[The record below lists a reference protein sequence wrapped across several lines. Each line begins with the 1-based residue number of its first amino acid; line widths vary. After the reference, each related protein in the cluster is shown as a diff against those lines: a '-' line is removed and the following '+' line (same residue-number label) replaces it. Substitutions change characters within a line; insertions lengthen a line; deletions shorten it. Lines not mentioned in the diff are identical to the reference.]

1 MAAITYLAST
11 LLMGLI
17 LLALVAVVAWSRN
30 WRRTSPAV
38 SQADTLGRLLS
49 SPTTWTVVF
58 AVVAL
63 GAAAGAVAIVG
74 GAGIEV
80 PDETVV
86 LALVGAFLLLLAAY
100 LFGGVYASARSKGM
114 GRAPAVG
121 LGSAVLGLLLV
132 GLIVLQ
138 LLGVTGG

>member
-1 MAAITYLAST
+1 MVAITYLAST

-17 LLALVAVVAWSRN
+17 LLALVAVVVWGRN
-30 WRRTSPAV
+30 WRRTSPSTAE
-38 SQADTLGRLLS
+38 ADAFGRLLGS
-49 SPTTWTVVF
+49 STTWTLVF
-58 AVVAL
+58 VVVAL
-63 GAAAGAVAIVG
+63 GAAAGAVALVG
-74 GAGIEV
+74 GVGFEV
-80 PDETVV
+80 PSETIV
-86 LALVGAFLLLLAAY
+86 LGLAGAFLLLLGVY

-121 LGSAVLGLLLV
+121 LGSAVLGLLFL